1 LTRIPDICLW
11 QQYPER
17 EERVENLIIEL
28 KRPSCVL
35 SKRELD
41 QIEDYAFKIA
51 TNNLFP
57 KEKTKWSFILIAKD
71 YDEFIKFKLQEVD
84 KKSKGNYYNSA
95 DGSISITVCKWNDL
109 ILENK
114 LKYNFLKEKLAYKI
128 DDDME
133 GMNYVK
139 LKYSE
144 YFKEE

>member
-1 LTRIPDICLW
+1 M
-11 QQYPER
+11 
-17 EERVENLIIEL
+17 
-28 KRPSCVL
+28 L